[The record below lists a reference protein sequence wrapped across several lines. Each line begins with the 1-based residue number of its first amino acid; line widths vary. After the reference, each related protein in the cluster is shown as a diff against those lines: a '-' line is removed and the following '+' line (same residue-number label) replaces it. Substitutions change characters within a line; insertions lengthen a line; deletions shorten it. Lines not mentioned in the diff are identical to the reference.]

1 MLVATSACD
10 SPASTRRTAS
20 RRISSSTAWSR
31 LRASRELSINVM
43 RLHTQER
50 LSIFRKGEYVH
61 LKALVLKVFKEKQ
74 ITRAGGTALLNN
86 DQALFYAVVQALR
99 AEQVLEV
106 EGEKRAAKYV
116 LTDTWAYK
124 DHE

>member
-50 LSIFRKGEYVH
+50 LSIFRKGEYAFAVTNPQGNWTGTTSFISTSGTDATTGYTLQKFTGTQDGASFVLDDH
-61 LKALVLKVFKEKQ
+61 ALGSWGSGVP
-74 ITRAGGTALLNN
+74 AGE
-86 DQALFYAVVQALR
+86 Y
-99 AEQVLEV
+99 
-106 EGEKRAAKYV
+106 
-116 LTDTWAYK
+116 
-124 DHE
+124 